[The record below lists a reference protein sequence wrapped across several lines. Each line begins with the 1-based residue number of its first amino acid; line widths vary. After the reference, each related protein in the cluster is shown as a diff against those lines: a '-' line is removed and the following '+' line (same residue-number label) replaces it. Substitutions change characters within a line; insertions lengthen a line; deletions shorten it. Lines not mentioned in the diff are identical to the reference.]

1 MHTPGDPSRIL
12 QLGEGFM
19 ASKTLLSAVE
29 LELFTKLSDQALTGA
44 ELAAQLSLHPRAI
57 PDFPDTLLALGLL
70 DRAGDGPDA
79 KYSNTPETAAF
90 LDKASPQYLGGVLD
104 MCNTRLYQFWGDLTD
119 GLRTGQAQ
127 NEVKHTGKS
136 MFDELYQDP
145 DRLEQFMQA
154 MSDVSRAGFL
164 ALAEKFDFSPYQTLC
179 DVGGA
184 TGQLALIIA
193 ARHTHLRCTS
203 FDLPIVE
210 PIAKA
215 TIEAAGATDRVDHRQ
230 RRLPHRSACQK
241 PTSSR

>member
-1 MHTPGDPSRIL
+1 MKPLSGTARLTTPWWNTDERTPPCTTPADPSRIL

-90 LDKASPQYLGGVLD
+90 LDKASPYYLGGVLD

-119 GLRTGQAQ
+119 GLRTGASPERSETHRKVDVRRALPGPRQTRTVHA
-127 NEVKHTGKS
+127 S
-136 MFDELYQDP
+136 DE
-145 DRLEQFMQA
+145 
-154 MSDVSRAGFL
+154 
-164 ALAEKFDFSPYQTLC
+164 
-179 DVGGA
+179 
-184 TGQLALIIA
+184 
-193 ARHTHLRCTS
+193 
-203 FDLPIVE
+203 
-210 PIAKA
+210 
-215 TIEAAGATDRVDHRQ
+215 
-230 RRLPHRSACQK
+230 RRLPSRLRRARREVRLQPATRPCA
-241 PTSSR
+241 TSVAQPANSP